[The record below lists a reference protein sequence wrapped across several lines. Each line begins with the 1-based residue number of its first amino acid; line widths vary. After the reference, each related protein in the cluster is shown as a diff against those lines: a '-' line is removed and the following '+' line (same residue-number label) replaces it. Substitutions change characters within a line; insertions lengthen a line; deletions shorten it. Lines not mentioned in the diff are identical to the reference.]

1 MGDLKKNF
9 LEHWIW
15 QGPLVLSK
23 LMNTRQLSSAKSA
36 LSLNSPKLTW
46 LGLMAWLSQYNSLN
60 FCYFSLKNQPI
71 LISIRYQHSTDT
83 YIQIFITY
91 FVVWNVREGCMKCYY
106 SNRIIVSNSSRKENP
121 TKKHLNPNLPAFDFR
136 FGKTKIRCFGQS
148 NSHGTIFFR
157 GSKIE
162 TFFRGRKS
170 GKVKLD
176 ELAVFARGL

>member
-1 MGDLKKNF
+1 MNLTRATCTVKTYEYKAIKFSKKCIELK
-9 LEHWIW
+9 
-15 QGPLVLSK
+15 LS
-23 LMNTRQLSSAKSA
+23 
-36 LSLNSPKLTW
+36 KLTW
-46 LGLMAWLSQYNSLN
+46 LGLMAWLSQYNSFN
-60 FCYFSLKNQPI
+60 FCYFSLENQPI
-71 LISIRYQHSTDT
+71 PISIRYQHSTDT

-157 GSKIE
+157 GSKIK